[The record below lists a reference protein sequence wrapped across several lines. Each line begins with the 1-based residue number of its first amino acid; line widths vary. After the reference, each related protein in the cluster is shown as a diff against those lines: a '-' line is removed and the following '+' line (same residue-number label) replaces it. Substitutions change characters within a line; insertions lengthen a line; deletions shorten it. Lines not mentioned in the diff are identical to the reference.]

1 MKTTIKQVWVAA
13 IANEPYF
20 KHHFIET
27 SPFADEF
34 IHAAISDNEKYLTE
48 IWHKL
53 DKYITTSELNE
64 KNLLHSLFKLKNAI
78 LKSPSRVKKIIG
90 VAVYARTLKNVEKTI
105 IFTSELLLKNN
116 DDAKETSQE
125 ETTNILNLMLKALEN
140 VGEGIVIIEPRVN
153 GQILFINKTL
163 ETISGYRQD
172 QLLGKN
178 FSTLF
183 GKFYTGQLENE
194 IFPAALKT
202 GWHGEVS
209 QQRIDHLPVSTYLHM
224 QPVLDDNREIMALVG
239 IMRDITREKRHLREM
254 ELREEQIT
262 WQNLRLTFLEDL
274 STILNA
280 TLDIKETL
288 ISFSRKFARIFPYQ
302 TLSFFLPVDT
312 RKTHFRVLFSSD
324 SDEKFDFPKS
334 ALLHFKE
341 SPLEEFLNDQ
351 SGVCFQITA
360 ESFPKHAY
368 FNKLGEEQIH
378 ELTSFPIVFQDELLG
393 ILNICP
399 EKNSPFSQED
409 LAFLE
414 QIKRHLTVALK
425 NCIQFDQ
432 LERQNRKL
440 NFFYNLFSYIKN
452 NVSSNFIL
460 NEALIDLTIAFSY
473 DHLAIY
479 QVSGNTGKRLAH
491 HSTVGISKDVF
502 PEKIHFKEQLPNSPT
517 LWIDAAKKNPLKASL
532 GKAYDS
538 VNPKTILVLKDSS
551 VFRGE
556 VLFIGLGNGYLPD
569 LSYSYHVD
577 IMRGILKELTLA
589 LDHVLLFQQT
599 AQSER
604 EWQTTFDEV
613 QIGLAAVDRS
623 FNIKRANKTF
633 WKIFDRREQS
643 RTAQERRE
651 HTQTAL
657 NCKTFFDI
665 NRYKSAIKN
674 ASYER
679 ISDTIEWTM
688 AETEKQLSRRF
699 FPFFN
704 KKQEFIGGIFTVQ
717 DVTEERR
724 REKHIHY
731 LSRFPEVS
739 PQIVMS
745 LNPAGEVIYANAT
758 AKGIVEK
765 LQLESVRKL
774 TPVTLMFELQSNTL
788 KAGTTQ
794 EYIQKLE
801 DLVFQFYAYM
811 PQGEDS
817 IYLYG
822 VDITER
828 QELQAK
834 LIQTERMRI
843 IGEVASGAAHDF
855 NNFLMTILGRSQL
868 MLMNIEDEAII
879 EEIKIIEKA
888 ARDGAV
894 MVKRLQELTPSHS
907 KQSEEFKHFYL
918 DSVIKDSLLYSFQ
931 KIKPA
936 TQLKGQETKINTNL
950 DKDIVVFG
958 NPVELKEVFT
968 NLIFNAT
975 DAMPDGGTLAIHA
988 QIDREEKTAI
998 VSVKDSGVGMPA
1010 SVRRKIF
1017 DPFFTTKG
1025 ESGTGLGLSLV
1036 YKIITSH
1043 DGTIQVNSKADRGTE
1058 FIIRLPFSEQKPH
1071 AEAPIED
1078 YRQISTSHNTN
1089 LLVIDDEI
1097 ELLMTIA
1104 EVLKLKFNKVDMAS
1118 SGKEALERV
1127 ARERYDVIL
1136 TDLGMPEMSGWDVAK
1151 KVKNVLPNS
1160 KVILVTGWGNQAEE
1174 ELINHKYV
1182 DQILSKPYDLHQ
1194 LLKVIEQITAKN

>member
-1 MKTTIKQVWVAA
+1 MKKTIKQIWTAA
-13 IANEPYF
+13 IAKEPYF
-20 KHHFIET
+20 KHHFIEDN
-27 SPFADEF
+27 PFADEF
-34 IHAAISDNEKYLTE
+34 IHAIITGDEKSLTE
-48 IWHKL
+48 AWRKMSKFIA
-53 DKYITTSELNE
+53 TSELND
-64 KNLLHSLFKLKNAI
+64 KMLLHSLVKLKSAI
-78 LKSPSRVKKIIG
+78 VNSPSSAKRIIG
-90 VAVYARTLKNVEKTI
+90 AAAYGKALNNIEKSI
-105 IFTSELLLKNN
+105 IFASDLLIKNDEN
-116 DDAKETSQE
+116 AAETHQE

-140 VGEGIVIIEPRVN
+140 IGEGIVIIEPRVN

-163 ETISGYRQD
+163 ETISGYQRD
-172 QLLGKN
+172 HLLGKN

-183 GKFYTGQLENE
+183 GKFYTPQLEKE

-202 GWHGEVS
+202 GWQGEVS
-209 QQRIDHLPVSTYLHM
+209 QQRIDHLPVSTYLHI
-224 QPVLDDNREIMALVG
+224 QPVLDDNRETMALVG

-274 STILNA
+274 STLLNA

-288 ISFSRKFARIFPYQ
+288 VSFSRKFFRIFPYRA
-302 TLSFFLPVDT
+302 LSFFLPVDT
-312 RKTHFRVLFSSD
+312 RKRHFRVFFSS
-324 SDEKFDFPKS
+324 ENNEHFDFPKS

-360 ESFPKHAY
+360 ESYPKHAY
-368 FNKLGEEQIH
+368 FNNLSDKQIH

-399 EKNSPFSQED
+399 DKDSPFSQED
-409 LAFLE
+409 LVFLE

-479 QVSGNTGKRLAH
+479 QVSGKGGKRLAH
-491 HSTVGISKDVF
+491 HSTVGISAELF
-502 PEKIHFKEQLPNSPT
+502 PENIQIEEQLPNSPT
-517 LWIDAAKKNPLKASL
+517 LWIDAAKTNPLKTCL
-532 GKAYDS
+532 GKAYDD
-538 VNPKTILVLKDSS
+538 VNPKSILVLKDNS

-556 VLFIGLGNGYLPD
+556 VLLIGLGNGYLPD

-604 EWQTTFDEV
+604 EWKTTFDEV
-613 QIGLAAVDRS
+613 QIGLVAVDRN
-623 FNIKRANKTF
+623 FTIKRANKTF
-633 WKIFDRREQS
+633 WKIFECEEQ
-643 RTAQERRE
+643 TAQKCR
-651 HTQTAL
+651 
-657 NCKTFFDI
+657 TFFDV
-665 NRYKSAIKN
+665 NKHQSDIKK
-674 ASYER
+674 ASYQN
-679 ISDTIEWTM
+679 ISDTIEWTIF
-688 AETEKQLSRRF
+688 ETEKQLSRRF

-704 KKQEFIGGIFTVQ
+704 KKREFIGGIFTVQ
-717 DVTEERR
+717 DVTEERL
-724 REKHIHY
+724 REKRIHY

-745 LNPAGEVIYANAT
+745 LNLDGEVIYANAT

-788 KAGTTQ
+788 QAGISQ
-794 EYIQKLE
+794 EYIQKFE

-811 PQGEDS
+811 PPGEDN

-822 VDITER
+822 MDMTER
-828 QELQAK
+828 QELQEK

-855 NNFLMTILGRSQL
+855 NNFLMTIMGRSQL
-868 MLMNIEDEAII
+868 MLMNTDDETII

-888 ARDGAV
+888 ARDGAE
-894 MVKRLQELTPSHS
+894 MVKRLQELTPSHG
-907 KQSEEFKHFYL
+907 KQSKEFKHLYL

-936 TQLKGQETKINTNL
+936 TQLKGHETKINTDLEN
-950 DKDIVVFG
+950 DIVVFG

-975 DAMPDGGTLAIHA
+975 DAMPDGGTLAIKA
-988 QIDREEKTAI
+988 QIDREEKTAV

-1010 SVRRKIF
+1010 NIRQKIF

-1025 ESGTGLGLSLV
+1025 KSGTGLGLSLV

-1043 DGTIQVNSKADRGTE
+1043 DGTIQVNSQSGRGTE
-1058 FIIRLPFSEQKPH
+1058 FIIRLPFSEKKPYE
-1071 AEAPIED
+1071 EAPVKD

-1127 ARERYDVIL
+1127 SRERYDVIL

-1151 KVKNVLPNS
+1151 KVKNVLPKS

-1174 ELINHKYV
+1174 ELINHEYV

-1194 LLKVIEQITAKN
+1194 LLKVIEQIIAKN